1 MALTPVRVRVTVM
14 GLPVTGVNVSVNVC
28 VEITFER
35 LETQRVEFQDSPLT
49 TCGKW
54 TWVVVIAEFVP
65 FMTIQEG
72 PAGKS
77 EATVVAAMRW
87 LALTRREYAFVRF
100 ADGKIAAMVLFKA
113 PLAGMIRI
121 IEGTSRTPLAP

>member
-1 MALTPVRVRVTVM
+1 MPVRVRVTVM

-28 VEITFER
+28 VRVRLEL
-35 LETQRVEFQDSPLT
+35 LETQRIEFQDSPLT

-54 TWVVVIAEFVP
+54 TWVAVNAEFEP

-72 PAGKS
+72 PAGMS
-77 EATVVAAMRW
+77 DATVVAAMRW

-100 ADGKIAAMVLFKA
+100 ADGKIAATLLFKA